1 MLEGN
6 TLEKLAY
13 DELVK
18 KVEKQEERIMQLVK
32 IVAAT
37 NHRLSELQ
45 SRQEK
50 FEEMLPSKKILS

>member
-37 NHRLSELQ
+37 NHRLSDLQ

-50 FEEMLPSKKILS
+50 LEEMLPSKEILS

>member
-37 NHRLSELQ
+37 NHRLSDLQ

-50 FEEMLPSKKILS
+50 LEEMLPAKKILS

>member
-37 NHRLSELQ
+37 NHRLSDLQ

-50 FEEMLPSKKILS
+50 LEEMLPSKKILS